1 VNKKQSVINK
11 IFQIAAVV
19 PFIFFM
25 GITAVQASDQEN
37 ECFNDIQG
45 KIAWNDNKDLNW
57 DAENVK
63 QLCQGTSKP
72 SEPGKCFQKLKSG
85 QVSWGKS
92 STWEWKNIVKLCS
105 GTNDAEKTVACFTKG
120 MSVDGTDWRDAIL
133 TCQRTT
139 GSHSKDNQLDWNK

>member
-85 QVSWGKS
+85 QVSCELGQKQY
-92 STWEWKNIVKLCS
+92 L
-105 GTNDAEKTVACFTKG
+105 GMEK
-120 MSVDGTDWRDAIL
+120 
-133 TCQRTT
+133 
-139 GSHSKDNQLDWNK
+139 HSKTLFRHKRC